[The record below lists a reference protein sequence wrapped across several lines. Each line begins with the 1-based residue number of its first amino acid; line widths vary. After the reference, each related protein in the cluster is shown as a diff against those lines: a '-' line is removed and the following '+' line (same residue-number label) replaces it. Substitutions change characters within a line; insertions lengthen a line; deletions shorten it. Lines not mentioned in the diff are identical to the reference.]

1 MVFNARPTAM
11 STVSHYPID
20 VFMNVKQVS
29 GYLHL
34 NEKKIYDMV
43 NRGIIPATKVT
54 GKWMFPKELIDKWM
68 LDSTHNGL
76 LRDRLIVAGSD
87 DPFLYRII
95 NDFSLSLGSK
105 AVVAY
110 TNTST
115 RTGLELLNANRVDA
129 CCIHWG
135 PARESTIRHPS
146 LLQQYSTSHNW
157 ILIRAYQRE
166 QGLLYNSAL
175 QNGTTCIPEVFDNK
189 FRWDIHRAGTGSQ
202 RFLLEVLSKH
212 GLNIDDLNAT
222 SNSITDREAAAAINL
237 QQCDFTLG
245 TRASASEF
253 RLDFVSLGWENFD
266 LVIPRDIWFRH
277 LFQNLIES
285 IDSNQGQQF
294 ASKLGGYNIENCGKL
309 LWGDE

>member
-1 MVFNARPTAM
+1 M
-11 STVSHYPID
+11 STVSHHPID

-76 LRDRLIVAGSD
+76 LRDRLIIAGSD

-95 NDFSLSLGSK
+95 NDFSLSLGNK
-105 AVVAY
+105 AVVTY
-110 TNTST
+110 TNAST

-129 CCIHWG
+129 CSIHWG
-135 PARESTIRHPS
+135 PANESTTRHPS
-146 LLQQYSTSHNW
+146 LLQQYSSSNNW
-157 ILIRAYQRE
+157 ILIRAYRRE
-166 QGLLYNSAL
+166 QGLLFNSMS
-175 QNGTTCIPEVFDNK
+175 QNNTTRIPEVFDSK
-189 FRWDIHRAGTGSQ
+189 FRWDIRHSGSGSQ
-202 RFLLEVLSKH
+202 RFLLEIMSKH
-212 GLNIDDLNAT
+212 GFNIDDLNAT

-237 QQCDFTLG
+237 QQCDIALG
-245 TRASASEF
+245 TRATANEF
-253 RLDFVSLGWENFD
+253 RLDFISLGWEHLDF
-266 LVIPRDIWFRH
+266 VIPRDIWFRH
-277 LFQNLIES
+277 LFHSLIEKIGS
-285 IDSNQGQQF
+285 EQGQQI
-294 ASKLGGYNIENCGKL
+294 AGELGGYNIENCGKL